1 MRLKSTVF
9 FLALLFSTVSV
20 AGLQELVEL
29 KSNNYIVLSHH
40 YESLLTGIKQNE
52 DKLFCKIIQ
61 ESQPVLEQIFYDDV
75 NLVKELRQT
84 PDYREYATHIEDN
97 SFSPLFSHASHE
109 ETCANGDFE
118 QRSSIIQSL
127 EYHVMNINYLNL
139 THEMWRE
146 AYGPFKN

>member
-1 MRLKSTVF
+1 MRLKSTVL
-9 FLALLFSTVSV
+9 FLALLFSTLSV
-20 AGLQELVEL
+20 AGLQEQVEL
-29 KSNNYIVLSHH
+29 KSNNYFVLSHH
-40 YESLLTGIKQNE
+40 YQSLLTGIKQND

-61 ESQPVLEQIFYDDV
+61 DSQSVLEQIFYDDG

-84 PDYREYATHIEDN
+84 PDFREYATHIEDN
-97 SFSPLFSHASHE
+97 SFSPLFSHASHK

-127 EYHVMNINYLNL
+127 EYHVMNIDYLSL